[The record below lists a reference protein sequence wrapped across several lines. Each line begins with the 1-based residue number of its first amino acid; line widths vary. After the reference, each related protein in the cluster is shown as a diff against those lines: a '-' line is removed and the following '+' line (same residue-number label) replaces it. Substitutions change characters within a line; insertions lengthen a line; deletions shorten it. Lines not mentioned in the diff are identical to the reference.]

1 MKPVKTLRLMGL
13 SSGILLSL
21 AASSNSLAADLAW
34 QITPFAG
41 YSSSMSFDSNEV
53 SNLESKEGGNWGL
66 MVHKETKDPGILGVL
81 FSNQKTDLS
90 PDGYGDLTI
99 QYLHLSGALVS
110 PDTLH
115 PYIGAGAG
123 LTRLSAYDSTIKPS
137 MSLAVGIQPRL
148 ANNFAIT
155 AELRGYGT
163 FFNSSSQ
170 FICDPAVACKARVES
185 KLMGQLQANIG
196 MTFRF

>member
-1 MKPVKTLRLMGL
+1 MKPIKTLHLMAL
-13 SSGILLSL
+13 SSGMMLSTI
-21 AASSNSLAADLAW
+21 ASTASLAADLAW
-34 QITPFAG
+34 QVTPFAG
-41 YSSSMSFDSNEV
+41 YSSSMSFDSNDV

-66 MVHKETKDPGILGVL
+66 MVHKETRDPGVIGVI
-81 FSNQKTDLS
+81 FSSQNTDIS
-90 PDGYGDLTI
+90 PDSYGDLTI
-99 QYLHLSGALVS
+99 QYLHFSGALVS

-123 LTRLSAYDSTIKPS
+123 LTRLSAYDSVIKPS

-170 FICDPAVACKARVES
+170 FLCDPAVACKARVES
-185 KLMGQLQANIG
+185 NIMGQLQANLG